1 MWNWFSAEWFTFQ
14 KFRAFTWVDIY
25 YLYGIAA
32 VPVVLWLRVVFK
44 GPFQR
49 FNISFVKGETPTQW
63 SSGLRWLFPIS
74 MFLAV
79 SMLLV
84 ALARPQI
91 VRILSEKDA
100 EIIDIILA
108 LDISDSMRETDLK
121 PNRLAAA
128 KVVAK
133 GFIGGR
139 LQDQI
144 GLVVFAGEA
153 FTLCPLTNDYDL
165 LYGYIDDIS
174 PDRIAV
180 AGSAIGSALAVCI
193 NRLRES
199 QARSKVVILLSDG
212 ENTAGNLTPITAA
225 KLAKAFGVRVYT
237 IAVGKPTVQ
246 KILTDSTATRLA
258 SPTDENTLQQIAAL
272 TNGRFYRALDN
283 AILQQIFGQINRLER
298 VKIKNRRYQEVKDY
312 YRVYLNWGMV
322 FLLIALFLKVIFVAN
337 VLED

>member
-1 MWNWFSAEWFTFQ
+1 MWDWFSAEWFTIQ
-14 KFRAFTWVDIY
+14 KFRAFTWVDVY

-44 GPFQR
+44 GPIQR
-49 FNISFVKGETPTQW
+49 FNISFVKGETPTEW
-63 SSGLRWLFPIS
+63 SSGLRWLFPVA
-74 MFLAV
+74 MFLAI
-79 SMLLV
+79 SMILV

-91 VRILSEKDA
+91 VRMLAEQDA
-100 EIIDIILA
+100 EVIDIVLA

-121 PNRLAAA
+121 PSRLAAA
-128 KVVAK
+128 KTVAK

-212 ENTAGNLTPITAA
+212 ESNAGNLTPITAA

-237 IAVGKPTVQ
+237 IAIGKATSIQ
-246 KILTDSTATRLA
+246 KILTDSTQVAAT
-258 SPTDENTLQQIAAL
+258 TDENTLQQIANS
-272 TNGRFYRALDN
+272 TNGRFYRALDS
-283 AILQQIFGQINRLER
+283 ATLQQIFGQINRLER
-298 VKIKNRRYQEVKDY
+298 VKVKTRRYQEVKDY